1 MLKLK
6 LQYFGQFCE
15 EPTHWKRPWCWERLK
30 AWEEEDDRGWEGWM
44 ASGPQWTWFW
54 ANSRRWWRTGTS
66 GILQSTWSQRIQ
78 TQISNWTKPM
88 ISDTE
93 HLFIYLSMIICMP
106 FFGGSLFNPFM
117 ISWSYCLSIKF
128 TSSLYIL
135 DFKCLSDIW
144 IEKSSSIPK
153 IQSVHFSCSSNFI
166 SWLTDNFMRTHCIRH
181 S

>member
-15 EPTHWKRPWCWERLK
+15 EPTHWKRPWRWERLK

-44 ASGPQWTWFW
+44 ASGPRWTWFW

-66 GILQSTWSQRIQ
+66 GILQSTWSQRSQ
-78 TQISNWTKPM
+78 HKLA
-88 ISDTE
+88 TE
-93 HLFIYLSMIICMP
+93 LNRWSVILSTFSYTFLWLFVCL

-144 IEKSSSIPK
+144 IEKSYSIP
-153 IQSVHFSCSSNFI
+153 
-166 SWLTDNFMRTHCIRH
+166 
-181 S
+181 